1 MIAVAFPG
9 QGAQKV
15 GMVSSLSP
23 QAQVCFDTASELLGY
38 DLYTLCNLGPADTL
52 TQTEFA
58 QPALLVT
65 CYSRWLDVVKSTP
78 VQVFAGHSLGLIT
91 AMVAAK
97 CISFSDGVRIVQKRG
112 QLMANCGPNG
122 SMVAT
127 LGLETSLVEQLCERA
142 REHGWIQIANYN
154 APGQIVVSGEQSS
167 LDYFGLLAKDA
178 GAKRVIPLDVSG
190 PFHSR
195 LMEPA
200 ALAFKTFL
208 GEIEFLDPAVPIVSN
223 YESKLLTKKAD
234 IPKELVAQL
243 THSVQWIANVVFL
256 ESLGITELVE
266 VSPNSILV
274 GLTKRIT
281 KNLKLTLA

>member
-65 CYSRWLDVVKSTP
+65 CYSRWLDVVNSTP